1 MSSGG
6 PIGKI
11 LIVDDEVELKNV
23 LVEALASQ
31 GYETT
36 GFTAGEEALAA
47 LRDKAFDILL
57 TDLMMPAM
65 DGITL
70 IKEGL
75 LIDPHLIAIMMTGQG
90 TIQTAVDAM
99 KVGAFDYVLKPFRL
113 QTVLPVLTRA
123 MNARHMRLEN
133 LQLRE
138 TVAIYE
144 LGQTIAFT
152 LDPQTVINKLA
163 DAALQQTE
171 ADEVSILLP
180 TTEGSDELYVA
191 AVRGQNRERLLGERV
206 PLGEGIAGW
215 VARERE
221 PLILDGEVNDRRF
234 RSLWPHPEI
243 RSALSIP
250 MQVAGKLVGV
260 ININALSRPRP
271 FTLGQMKALT
281 ILAGTAAAALESASL
296 FGQVQRAEQ
305 NYRSIFE
312 NAVEGIFQCTADGRF
327 LKVNPALAKMLGYG
341 SPEAVLSSFTDTRQQ
356 LYVRPEQA
364 AEVTCILEDVGV
376 VQGYEFEAYR
386 KAGEKIWLSLNI
398 RLVRDQTGVEVY
410 REGTLEDISE
420 RRRSEVERLLMFEI
434 IQGVITTPNLD
445 ELLKLIHT
453 SISRLLDAEN
463 CFVALHDPATNLM
476 HYEYWADKYDP
487 APAPRV
493 LGTGFVSY
501 VVRTSQSLLLTKEL
515 KSEMEARGDVIPS
528 GRPALSWL
536 GVPLRTP
543 SGTIGALVLQH
554 YETERAYTQ
563 RDLEFLSSVGDQV
576 AVAIERKRA
585 EEALAESEGRKD
597 AILRSALDCVITI
610 DHEGKII
617 DFNPAAEN
625 TFGYTSEN
633 VLGKTMADL
642 IIPPHL
648 RPVHQAGFQR
658 YLTTGCAAV
667 LGKRLEVQAMR
678 ADGSEIPVE
687 LTITAI
693 GELPHPKFT
702 AFVRDLTER
711 KRAEAEQARLNTEI
725 SQQTERLNTIVATV
739 PGVVFEVWGSPGAAD
754 NKTNFV
760 SEYIEPM
767 LGYTVQ
773 EWLAVPRFWLSIV
786 HPDDRER
793 VWQAAAAD
801 FAAGTNGGHEF
812 RWIGKDGRIVWV
824 RAHTIVV
831 RDENGKSVG
840 VRGVVTDITERKRVE
855 EMQARRET
863 HALFR
868 ADVGA
873 ALAVSRAP
881 LRVTLELCAEAM
893 VKHLHAAFARVW
905 TLNREENVLELQAS
919 AGIYT
924 HIDGAHARVPVGKFK
939 IGKIAE
945 ERAPHITNDVQNDPR
960 VSDHE
965 WARQQKMVAFAGY
978 PLVVEDRLLG
988 VMAMF
993 SHEQLAEDTL
1003 DAMASVAD
1011 VISQG
1016 IERKRAEQELSK
1028 SEERYR
1034 DLVEN
1039 AHDIIYSHDLK
1050 GNYLSSNKAGE
1061 EITGYTLEESLRL
1074 NLEQTVA
1081 PDYVEKAREML
1092 GRKLAGENVT
1102 AYELELIAKDGHRVP
1117 IEVNTRLVLEN
1128 GVAVAVTGVA
1138 RDITSRKRNE
1148 AELRRLAAAVEETAD
1163 SIVITDTDGKI
1174 QYVNPAFERI
1184 TGYAKEEV
1192 LNQNSRILKSG
1203 KTPEI
1208 IYKGLWETITKGE
1221 VWTGQYQK
1229 S

>member
-1 MSSGG
+1 MSSG

-23 LVEALASQ
+23 LVEALAAQ

-47 LRDKAFDILL
+47 LRDKSFDILL
-57 TDLMMPAM
+57 TDLMMPTM

-70 IKEGL
+70 VTEGL
-75 LIDPHLIAIMMTGQG
+75 QIDPHLIAIMMTGQG

-113 QTVLPVLTRA
+113 LSVLPVLTRA
-123 MNARHMRLEN
+123 MNARHLRLEN

-152 LDPQTVINKLA
+152 LDPQTVISKLA
-163 DAALQQTE
+163 DAALQQTD

-191 AVRGQNRERLLGERV
+191 SVRGQNRERLLGERV

-281 ILAGTAAAALESASL
+281 ILASTAAAALESASL

-327 LKVNPALAKMLGYG
+327 LEVNPALAKMLGYG
-341 SPEAVLSSFTDTRQQ
+341 SPEAVLSSFTDSRQQ

-445 ELLKLIHT
+445 ELLKLVHT

-487 APAPRV
+487 APAPLV

-501 VVRTSQSLLLTKEL
+501 VVRTSQRLLLTKEL

-585 EEALAESEGRKD
+585 E
-597 AILRSALDCVITI
+597 
-610 DHEGKII
+610 
-617 DFNPAAEN
+617 
-625 TFGYTSEN
+625 
-633 VLGKTMADL
+633 
-642 IIPPHL
+642 
-648 RPVHQAGFQR
+648 
-658 YLTTGCAAV
+658 
-667 LGKRLEVQAMR
+667 
-678 ADGSEIPVE
+678 
-687 LTITAI
+687 
-693 GELPHPKFT
+693 
-702 AFVRDLTER
+702 
-711 KRAEAEQARLNTEI
+711 
-725 SQQTERLNTIVATV
+725 
-739 PGVVFEVWGSPGAAD
+739 
-754 NKTNFV
+754 
-760 SEYIEPM
+760 
-767 LGYTVQ
+767 
-773 EWLAVPRFWLSIV
+773 
-786 HPDDRER
+786 
-793 VWQAAAAD
+793 
-801 FAAGTNGGHEF
+801 
-812 RWIGKDGRIVWV
+812 
-824 RAHTIVV
+824 
-831 RDENGKSVG
+831 
-840 VRGVVTDITERKRVE
+840 
-855 EMQARRET
+855 
-863 HALFR
+863 
-868 ADVGA
+868 
-873 ALAVSRAP
+873 
-881 LRVTLELCAEAM
+881 
-893 VKHLHAAFARVW
+893 
-905 TLNREENVLELQAS
+905 
-919 AGIYT
+919 
-924 HIDGAHARVPVGKFK
+924 
-939 IGKIAE
+939 
-945 ERAPHITNDVQNDPR
+945 
-960 VSDHE
+960 
-965 WARQQKMVAFAGY
+965 
-978 PLVVEDRLLG
+978 
-988 VMAMF
+988 
-993 SHEQLAEDTL
+993 
-1003 DAMASVAD
+1003 
-1011 VISQG
+1011 
-1016 IERKRAEQELSK
+1016 QELSR

-1039 AHDIIYSHDLK
+1039 AQDIIYSHDLK
-1050 GNYLSSNKAGE
+1050 GNYLSSNKASE

-1074 NLEQTVA
+1074 NLAQAVA
-1081 PDYVEKAREML
+1081 PEYVEKAREML

-1102 AYELELIAKDGHRVP
+1102 AYELELIAKDGHHVP
-1117 IEVNTRLVLEN
+1117 VEVNTRLVLEN
-1128 GVAVAVTGVA
+1128 GVPIGVTGVA
-1138 RDITSRKRNE
+1138 RDITARKQAE

-1163 SIVITDTDGKI
+1163 SIVITDKDGNI
-1174 QYVNPAFERI
+1174 QYVNPAFERV
-1184 TGYAKEEV
+1184 TGYTKEEV
-1192 LNQNSRILKSG
+1192 LNQNPRLLKSG
-1203 KTPEI
+1203 KTDEAVFRE
-1208 IYKGLWETITKGE
+1208 LWETITRGD
-1221 VWTGQYQK
+1221 VWTGHLINRRKNGTFFEERVTISAIYSESREIINYVAVKQDISDLMLLEDQLRQSQK
-1229 S
+1229 MEAIGQLAGGVAHDFNNLLTAINGYSSLALQRMKGDSVIKGYLEEIKKAGDRAANLTRQLLAFGRKQMLQPVALNLNDVVGDMNKMLRRLIGEDIQLTAKFDPALRKTKADPGQIEQVLVNLVVNARDAMPTGGHLTIETANFEIDSEYALRHVGVHPGRYVALKVSDTGTGMDEETKARIFEPFFTTKEKGKGTGLGLSTVYGIVKQSGGNIWVYSEPGRGTSFKVYLPQTEDATETYERTTIETAPSGGSETILVVEDEDVVRGLTREILEGAGYKVLEASGGAEALRLCEETDEPIHLLLTDVVMPETSGREVAEQLKLLRPNLSVLFMSGYTDAAIVHHGILDSTVEFIQKPFNPRALVEKVREVLDLKLAVVS